1 MVKTNNLT
9 LYCSNNTELYKIWM
23 KRLRHGD
30 SGKSIL
36 SRSHAPRSETGLNQ
50 YSQDAE
56 HSSTCV
62 PTRSVE
68 MRNGGI
74 IFMVLNVTGQLF
86 LFYSRQT
93 LGKGILLMA
102 LGSVF
107 LAGMIWFNIRREAIL
122 KLIISECL
130 RL

>member
-1 MVKTNNLT
+1 
-9 LYCSNNTELYKIWM
+9 
-23 KRLRHGD
+23 
-30 SGKSIL
+30 
-36 SRSHAPRSETGLNQ
+36 
-50 YSQDAE
+50 
-56 HSSTCV
+56 
-62 PTRSVE
+62 
-68 MRNGGI
+68 
-74 IFMVLNVTGQLF
+74 MVLNVTGQLF
-86 LFYSRQT
+86 LFYSQQT

>member
-1 MVKTNNLT
+1 
-9 LYCSNNTELYKIWM
+9 
-23 KRLRHGD
+23 
-30 SGKSIL
+30 
-36 SRSHAPRSETGLNQ
+36 
-50 YSQDAE
+50 
-56 HSSTCV
+56 
-62 PTRSVE
+62 